1 MMGNA
6 LGFSFQWGVVFKP
19 KLLPVSA
26 HHCVLLPRPELLPRL
41 HFSCH
46 GSLSWFQDLLLPAD
60 PLLGFPATQLTS
72 VCHLSPAKIPT
83 HIDAINK
90 APDMQQ
96 MQFLCISGFF
106 YTIYYLYIGYFRNFV
121 ELIYSRPAYILDLL
135 ASSVHKSSY

>member
-6 LGFSFQWGVVFKP
+6 LRFSFQWGVVFKP
-19 KLLPVSA
+19 KLLLVSA
-26 HHCVLLPRPELLPRL
+26 RHCVLLPRPELLPRL

-72 VCHLSPAKIPT
+72 VCYLSPAKIPT

-96 MQFLCISGFF
+96 APS
-106 YTIYYLYIGYFRNFV
+106 FV
-121 ELIYSRPAYILDLL
+121 FQGSFIPFITCT
-135 ASSVHKSSY
+135 